1 MLDGRLRLG
10 EQSEGYCRNGGET
23 SSRPVLEKSIPPCA
37 TEKLD
42 ELERF

>member
-23 SSRPVLEKSIPPCA
+23 SSRPVLEQSRST